1 MPAQAVFALTAAA
14 PGDMLTPDMPVSAI
28 LLLVVSG
35 FILSLW
41 NLFVKKAEDPSA
53 FFLGAILF
61 ALALYTPVFFLLIVP
76 GIGHPP
82 FEAFAAAA
90 SAGLTEGVYFVLL
103 TYAYRRGDLSLVY
116 PVSRG
121 SAPLFILAGGTVFL
135 AERVTSFGGVGI
147 ALIVA
152 GIAAV
157 AWPGRGARVTF
168 SAVGLSLLT
177 GAAIA
182 GHHVCYKWALRF
194 WSPYAAIYAAW
205 LVATFTLGTYCVVTR
220 PFFKVVR
227 YIYEHAVAV
236 AAVGVIAMA
245 GFICALA
252 ALNMTLVS
260 YVGAARNVGMVF
272 SVLFGAR
279 LLGEGAMWR
288 RLAGAAAITVGVAA
302 MALA

>member
-1 MPAQAVFALTAAA
+1 LTAAA
-14 PGDMLTPDMPVSAI
+14 RGDMLAPVMPVSAI
-28 LLLVVSG
+28 LLLIVSG
-35 FILSLW
+35 FILSVW
-41 NLFVKKAEDPSA
+41 NLFVKKAEDPSV

-61 ALALYTPVFFLLIVP
+61 ALALYTPVFFLLIAP
-76 GIGHPP
+76 GVEPP
-82 FEAFAAAA
+82 SLEGFAAVV
-90 SAGLTEGVYFVLL
+90 SAGLTEGLYFILL
-103 TYAYRRGDLSLVY
+103 TRTYRRGDLSLVY

-121 SAPLFILAGGTVFL
+121 SAPLFILAGGVVFL
-135 AERVTSFGGVGI
+135 TERVTAVGGLGI
-147 ALIVA
+147 ALIVV

-168 SAVGLSLLT
+168 STVGLSILT

-205 LVATFTLGTYCVVTR
+205 LVAATTLAIYCGATR
-220 PFFKVVR
+220 PFFRTVR
-227 YIYEHAVAV
+227 YIYSHALAT

-245 GFICALA
+245 GFLCALA

-260 YVGAARNVGMVF
+260 YVGAARNVGMAF

-288 RLAGAAAITVGVAA
+288 RLAGAAAITAGVVV
-302 MALA
+302 MAFA

>member
-1 MPAQAVFALTAAA
+1 MTAAT
-14 PGDMLTPDMPVSAI
+14 PGDMLAPVMPVSAI
-28 LLLVVSG
+28 LLLVASG
-35 FILSLW
+35 FILSVW

-61 ALALYTPVFFLLIVP
+61 ALALYTPVFFILVAP
-76 GIGHPP
+76 GIEPP
-82 FEAFAAAA
+82 PLEAFAAAA
-90 SAGLTEGVYFVLL
+90 SAGVTEGLYFILL
-103 TYAYRRGDLSLVY
+103 TYTYRRGDLSLVY

-121 SAPLFILAGGTVFL
+121 SAPIFILAGGIVFL
-135 AERVTSFGGVGI
+135 TERVTAFGGLGI
-147 ALIVA
+147 GLIVV

-168 SAVGLSLLT
+168 SAVVLSILT

-194 WSPYAAIYAAW
+194 WSPYAVIYAAW
-205 LVATFTLGTYCVVTR
+205 LVAAATLALYCLVTR
-220 PFFKVVR
+220 PFYKTVR
-227 YIYEHAVAV
+227 YIYSRAAGA
-236 AAVGVIAMA
+236 AAVGVLSMA
-245 GFICALA
+245 GFMCALA

-279 LLGEGAMWR
+279 LLGEGALWR
-288 RLAGAAAITVGVAA
+288 RLAGAAAITAGIAV
-302 MALA
+302 MAFA